1 MANAQN
7 GRESPRWRRDG
18 GQGAGMV
25 QKVPIFT
32 LERGISM
39 NMNEKDNSFSQDQT
53 NTKETVITGT
63 KTMENSTSTDQTS
76 DNKEGVHTS
85 ELSPTVQ
92 EYIDYPNDIGTLIA
106 EMETVNQRL
115 DTMTNIFIVGM
126 IGIGLVVGI
135 LACNIF
141 ARYFIS

>member
-1 MANAQN
+1 
-7 GRESPRWRRDG
+7 
-18 GQGAGMV
+18 
-25 QKVPIFT
+25 
-32 LERGISM
+32 M

-53 NTKETVITGT
+53 NTKETDIIETET
-63 KTMENSTSTDQTS
+63 KENGTSTDQTS
-76 DNKEGVHTS
+76 DNKEEVHTS

-92 EYIDYPNDIGTLIA
+92 EYIDYSNDIGTLIT
-106 EMETVNQRL
+106 EIQTVNQRL

>member
-1 MANAQN
+1 
-7 GRESPRWRRDG
+7 
-18 GQGAGMV
+18 
-25 QKVPIFT
+25 
-32 LERGISM
+32 M

-53 NTKETVITGT
+53 NTKETDIPET
-63 KTMENSTSTDQTS
+63 KTMENGTSPDQTS
-76 DNKEGVHTS
+76 DNKEEVHTS
-85 ELSPTVQ
+85 ELSPAVQ
-92 EYIDYPNDIGTLIA
+92 EYIDYSNDIGTLIT
-106 EMETVNQRL
+106 EIQTVNQRL

>member
-1 MANAQN
+1 MGNYNLKVYEYADGIQIRLYNQPITSYEKVLPVPLAKPY
-7 GRESPRWRRDG
+7 ES
-18 GQGAGMV
+18 
-25 QKVPIFT
+25 
-32 LERGISM
+32 
-39 NMNEKDNSFSQDQT
+39 NELK
-53 NTKETVITGT
+53 K
-63 KTMENSTSTDQTS
+63 
-76 DNKEGVHTS
+76 VHTS

-92 EYIDYPNDIGTLIA
+92 EYIDYSNDMGTLIT
-106 EMETVNQRL
+106 ELQTVNQRL

>member
-1 MANAQN
+1 
-7 GRESPRWRRDG
+7 
-18 GQGAGMV
+18 
-25 QKVPIFT
+25 
-32 LERGISM
+32 
-39 NMNEKDNSFSQDQT
+39 MNEKDTQELQDQT
-53 NTKETVITGT
+53 DTIDSITDANASADSKE
-63 KTMENSTSTDQTS
+63 E
-76 DNKEGVHTS
+76 VHTS

-92 EYIDYPNDIGTLIA
+92 EYIDYSNDMGTLIT
-106 EMETVNQRL
+106 EIQTVNQRL